1 MVKISLVIV
10 EPDRPYI
17 TSLTDFLSERYGDKL
32 KITCFTEVQY
42 LEKYFQKNRKI
53 DILLIKPEMFYEE
66 IPKQLINNIIILSG
80 KKDLT
85 EFNGYSIVKKYQTGE
100 DLYNELLNIYETNNS
115 GNDQIAENPN
125 KEVNITTVY
134 SPIGGIGKTS
144 IAIALAL
151 TLCKLSKAVLY
162 LNLEDIQSTPAFFN
176 CTCSRNLSDLL
187 YFVKDRNDKFQEKL
201 QSIVLKDIS
210 SGLNYFGPVDSVLD
224 IEDLNSEDTKFLMES
239 LYKTNRYE
247 YIIIDLS
254 SRFNSN
260 YNEILSKSSKVLI
273 PIGQDKLSSVKL
285 DNLLKQTDKLDNFYF
300 LINKY
305 REENDIILPQSL
317 VKEKR
322 PIIQNIYYDVN
333 LEKNN
338 ADPSFMEKANV
349 FSRGV
354 EELLRKII

>member
-1 MVKISLVIV
+1 MAKISLVIV
-10 EPDRPYI
+10 EPDKSY
-17 TSLTDFLSERYGDKL
+17 LTGLTNFLSERYSDKL
-32 KITCFTEVQY
+32 QITCFTEIMY
-42 LEKYFQKNRKI
+42 LEKYFKSNKKI
-53 DILLIKPEMFYEE
+53 DILLIKPEMYYDEMPLQM
-66 IPKQLINNIIILSG
+66 ISNIIILSD

-85 EFNGYSIVKKYQTGE
+85 QFNGFPIVKKYQTGE
-100 DLYNELLNIYETNNS
+100 ILYHELLNIYENNL
-115 GNDQIAENPN
+115 GIDQNPESSN

-151 TLCKLSKAVLY
+151 TLCKLGKAVLY
-162 LNLEDIQSTPAFFN
+162 LNLEDIQSTSAFFD

-187 YFVKDRNDKFQEKL
+187 YFVKDRSDKFQEKL
-201 QSIVLKDIS
+201 QSIVLTEVS

-224 IEDLNSEDTKFLMES
+224 IEDLNSEDARFLMES
-239 LYKTNRYE
+239 LSKTTRYE

-285 DNLLKQTDKLDNFYF
+285 DNLLKQTDNLDNFYF

-305 REENDIILPQSL
+305 REENNILLPENL
-317 VKEKR
+317 VREKK

-333 LEKNN
+333 LENN
-338 ADPSFMEKANV
+338 NLEGPFMTGTNI
-349 FSRGV
+349 FNRGI

>member
-1 MVKISLVIV
+1 MAKISLVIV
-10 EPDRPYI
+10 ESDRPYI
-17 TSLTDFLSERYGDKL
+17 TSLTNFLSEGYGEKL
-32 KITCFTEVQY
+32 QITCFTEIQY
-42 LEKYFQKNRKI
+42 LEKYFQKNKKI
-53 DILLIKPEMFYEE
+53 DILLINPEMFFDEM
-66 IPKQLINNIIILSG
+66 PLQMINNIIILSG

-85 EFNGYSIVKKYQTGE
+85 EFKGYPIVNKYQTGE
-100 DLYNELLNIYETNNS
+100 DLYNELLNICLTNDS
-115 GNDQIAENPN
+115 GVEQISENPN
-125 KEVNITTVY
+125 KEVSITTVY

-187 YFVKDRNDKFQEKL
+187 YFVKDRSDKFQEKL
-201 QSIVLKDIS
+201 QSIVLKDVT

-239 LYKTNRYE
+239 LCKTTRYE

-317 VKEKR
+317 VSEKK
-322 PIIQNIYYDVN
+322 PIIQNIYYDLN

-338 ADPSFMEKANV
+338 VESSFMKDTNV
-349 FSRGV
+349 FNRGI

>member
-1 MVKISLVIV
+1 MAKISLVIV

-17 TSLTDFLSERYGDKL
+17 TSLTDFFSERYGDKL

-42 LEKYFQKNRKI
+42 LEKYFQKNKKI
-53 DILLIKPEMFYEE
+53 DILLIKPEMYYEE
-66 IPKQLINNIIILSG
+66 IPKQLIRNIIILSG

-85 EFNGYSIVKKYQTGE
+85 EFKGYPIVKKYQTGE
-100 DLYNELLNIYETNNS
+100 ELYKELLNIYTTNNS
-115 GNDQIAENPN
+115 GVDQILENSN
-125 KEVNITTVY
+125 KEVSITTVY
-134 SPIGGIGKTS
+134 SPIGGIGKTT

-201 QSIVLKDIS
+201 QTIVLKDIT

-300 LINKY
+300 IINKY

-317 VKEKR
+317 VKEKK
-322 PIIQNIYYDVN
+322 PIIQNIYYDEN
-333 LEKNN
+333 LEKLSGEG
-338 ADPSFMEKANV
+338 SFMNKANI
-349 FSRGV
+349 FSRGI